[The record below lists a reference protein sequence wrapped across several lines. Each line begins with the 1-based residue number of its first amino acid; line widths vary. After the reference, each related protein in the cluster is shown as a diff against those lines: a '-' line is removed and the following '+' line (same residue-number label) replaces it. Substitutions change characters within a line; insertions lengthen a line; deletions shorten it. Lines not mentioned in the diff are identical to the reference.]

1 MKRKRGISRLRLSGK
16 KELAKMHRKDGK
28 MEHVI
33 LNEKREKSLKK
44 FLVDKLPFEFE
55 TKEQFDFC
63 MSQPV
68 GQEWAGIKNFKNNV
82 KPVVVANL
90 GKSILPI
97 GTQRIPKT
105 KFV

>member
-1 MKRKRGISRLRLSGK
+1 M
-16 KELAKMHRKDGK
+16 AKMRRKDGK

-33 LNEKREKSLKK
+33 LSEKREKSLKK
-44 FLVDKLPFEFE
+44 YLVEKLPFEFE

-68 GQEWAGIKNFKNNV
+68 GQEWTGIKNFKNNV
-82 KPVVVANL
+82 KPAVVSNL

-97 GTQRIPKT
+97 ALQRIPKT